1 MGFYLFYLM
10 AKRFQ
15 SRLGQ
20 TFPLSDSSLEEK
32 GPQRYLNALCS
43 QVSRSLLSERVLGLF
58 LPLPRYSSSGT
69 DKALLQCHLFYFL
82 VVLDTKPWALH
93 MLGKQSL
100 YHCATFLH
108 DNKTRSE
115 ILGCESHVFFMYYK
129 LLVSF

>member
-20 TFPLSDSSLEEK
+20 TFPLSYSSLEEK

-43 QVSRSLLSERVLGLF
+43 QVSRSLLSEGSWVYFCRCYATAAQGQTRLC
-58 LPLPRYSSSGT
+58 SNGT
-69 DKALLQCHLFYFL
+69 YFL

-115 ILGCESHVFFMYYK
+115 ILRCESHVFFKYYK
-129 LLVSF
+129 LLASF